1 MPVRMALALP
11 SRKTLLF
18 IALCLLWYS
27 TSFLSASTSKALLS
41 PNKVK
46 KIVPLLAS
54 GLQNGSLDPN
64 VAANGGSAAGSS
76 SSSSSTPG
84 VSKVKTPPLFPY
96 PVSLTALQFFFVFSF
111 SYLLSSPTIAAFL
124 YARLRLSP
132 PKDAVTGR
140 PRGLMGTLVMV
151 NAAKLREMVGL
162 SVFNV
167 TGHAMTSAA
176 IQMVPVSTVHTVKAL
191 SPLFTVLTY
200 VFLLRLSYP
209 LRTYLSLLPLTL
221 GVIFACSG
229 LSSIEGPNVV
239 PGLALSVGSTIV
251 FVAQN
256 LWSKK
261 LLGHA
266 LAGGS
271 SSSERRVSQGN
282 QVVVKLDK
290 LNILF
295 WSSGVSCLVMVPVV
309 LLSDM
314 PRMMAARS
322 ARLAMQGLS
331 GTAATLA
338 GGWEH
343 TDPSIPPSSSFPPLN
358 PMDTSSHASR
368 IASLLFSNGIVHFSQ
383 NLLAFSVLGL
393 TSPVTYSIASLFKRV
408 FVICFAILWFGQTV
422 TRLQWAGIV
431 LTFIGL
437 YLYNDSKVR
446 TGSEGGDGGKG
457 AKGAMLGDAQSV
469 ASREEDA
476 AMDFGMDKG
485 SRRRAGLLPM
495 SGGVDQSVN
504 GRAAPPAASGPG
516 PIWKGMSSTTL
527 YGGSGPSNRSAAPG
541 GLPSRSISING
552 YGPANG
558 HGNGY
563 ANGHGSSNGYGRPPA
578 HDSKSQ
584 TKRD

>member
-1 MPVRMALALP
+1 
-11 SRKTLLF
+11 
-18 IALCLLWYS
+18 
-27 TSFLSASTSKALLS
+27 
-41 PNKVK
+41 
-46 KIVPLLAS
+46 
-54 GLQNGSLDPN
+54 
-64 VAANGGSAAGSS
+64 
-76 SSSSSTPG
+76 
-84 VSKVKTPPLFPY
+84 
-96 PVSLTALQFFFVFSF
+96 
-111 SYLLSSPTIAAFL
+111 
-124 YARLRLSP
+124 
-132 PKDAVTGR
+132 
-140 PRGLMGTLVMV
+140 MGTLVMV

-176 IQMVPVSTVHTVKAL
+176 IQMVPVSTVHTVKVSGSRQAAVTQMRFGADHHLAPSMQAL

-309 LLSDM
+309 LLSDA

-331 GTAATLA
+331 GTAAALA

-343 TDPSIPPSSSFPPLN
+343 TDPSIPPSSSIPPLN
-358 PMDTSSHASR
+358 PTDTSSHAQR
-368 IASLLFSNGIVHFSQ
+368 IASLLLSNGIVHFSQ

-446 TGSEGGDGGKG
+446 TGGEGGEGGRG
-457 AKGAMLGDAQSV
+457 GKGAMLGDAQSV
-469 ASREEDA
+469 ASREDDA

-485 SRRRAGLLPM
+485 SRRRAGLLPT
-495 SGGVDQSVN
+495 SGGGGGGPVFN

-516 PIWKGMSSTTL
+516 PIWKGMSSTSL
-527 YGGSGPSNRSAAPG
+527 LGGSGPNNGTAAPG
-541 GLPSRSISING
+541 GLPSRSIGING
-552 YGPANG
+552 YSPANG
-558 HGNGY
+558 NGHGY
-563 ANGHGSSNGYGRPPA
+563 ANGHGSTNGYGRPPA
-578 HDSKSQ
+578 HDSRSQ